1 MLQQRRAVIPGGAS
15 GAGCASTAARAAGGA
30 RRARDAPLL
39 LPLAG
44 ARDPRLAAIGPHLAR
59 GAAAAA
65 ETVVPR
71 GAGGALRRARGAP
84 LALAAGG
91 ARHAAGAA
99 CLASRA
105 LGAGKPVGTR
115 AARVAQIAARL
126 PRQRRRVA
134 RGADGAAHGA
144 AGRGTPD
151 GACSARIRA
160 LRVVRAELPAGAAQA
175 GTRAHVVPGV
185 ALCGGRAADER
196 RGGAEKETI
205 ELRHGGSFNKDKGK
219 GAQTLD
225 RLWVKLR
232 SKFKLNLQSCNGRRS
247 IAC

>member
-44 ARDPRLAAIGPHLAR
+44 ARDPRLAAVGPRLAR

-65 ETVVPR
+65 EVVMPR

-91 ARHAAGAA
+91 APHAAGAA

-105 LGAGKPVGTR
+105 LGADKPVGAR
-115 AARVAQIAARL
+115 AARVAQVAARL

-134 RGADGAAHGA
+134 CGTDGAAHGA
-144 AGRGTPD
+144 TGRGTPR
-151 GACSARIRA
+151 GARGARIRA
-160 LRVVRAELPAGAAQA
+160 LTTLLCGVGRRSGAVARAEPPAGAAQA
-175 GTRAHVVPGV
+175 GTRARVVPGV
-185 ALCGGRAADER
+185 ALRGGRGADER
-196 RGGAEKETI
+196 RGGAEKETFEI
-205 ELRHGGSFNKDKGK
+205 RHGRPASLERGRAKVGKKTKDK
-219 GAQTLD
+219 
-225 RLWVKLR
+225 
-232 SKFKLNLQSCNGRRS
+232 
-247 IAC
+247 I